1 MSTDVNKTQRMSPNV
16 TPMSR
21 YLSLCAFLALVFA
34 ISALSSLVTMPAVTG
49 WYKTINKPSWTPPDW
64 VFGPVWTT
72 LYIMIAVSG
81 WRVWQRIT
89 GDVVTRI
96 KHPALRFYWAQLAL
110 NFLWSFLFFAWWL
123 PALAAVDILLMLAAI
138 ALTISAFRPIDKPA
152 AWLLVPYLLWV
163 SYASTLNIG
172 IVILN

>member
-1 MSTDVNKTQRMSPNV
+1 MQKYAP
-16 TPMSR
+16 
-21 YLSLCAFLALVFA
+21 LFAFLSLVFA
-34 ISALSSLVTMPAVTG
+34 ISALSSLVTMPAVTS
-49 WYKTINKPSWTPPDW
+49 WYQTINKPSWTPPDW

-81 WRVWQRIT
+81 WRVWQKLS
-89 GDVVTRI
+89 GDVMARI
-96 KHPALRFYWAQLAL
+96 KHPAMRFYWIQLAL

-123 PALAAVDILLMLAAI
+123 PALAALDILLMLAAI
-138 ALTISAFRPIDKPA
+138 ALTIRAFRAVDKTA

-163 SYASTLNIG
+163 TYASTLNIG